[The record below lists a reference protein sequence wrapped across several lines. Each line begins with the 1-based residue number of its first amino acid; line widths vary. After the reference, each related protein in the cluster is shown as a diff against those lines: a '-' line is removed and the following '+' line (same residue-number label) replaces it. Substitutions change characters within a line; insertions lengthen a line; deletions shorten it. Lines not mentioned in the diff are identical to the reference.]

1 MTCPNCG
8 ENMIGDGY
16 RVPLHCPNA
25 DEDDWFHAEPDIAPI
40 HCPIIH
46 VSEWKN
52 KGPTTLE
59 GESNRPH

>member
-1 MTCPNCG
+1 
-8 ENMIGDGY
+8 MIGDGY